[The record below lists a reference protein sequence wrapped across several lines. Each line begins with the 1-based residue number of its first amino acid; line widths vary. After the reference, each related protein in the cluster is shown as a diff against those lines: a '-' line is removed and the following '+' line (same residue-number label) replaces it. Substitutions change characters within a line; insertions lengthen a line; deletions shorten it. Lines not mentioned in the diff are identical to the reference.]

1 MELGAF
7 DTAAGAALLFGMP
20 AAVLF
25 VAAALRRLGVPRW
38 VWGVFALSII
48 GVLVL
53 LDVAGHVRYPVPD
66 GTPIGTG
73 DFGQFVG
80 LALGRVGVAVNGAVC
95 VVVGG
100 FRRPARPSLQVSGRE
115 ARVLSGAYLGLAAA
129 LVVPVVSWS
138 SGLGLPSPLLTVP
151 LLAVGVGLFVLALA
165 LRLRRL
171 GLLPEDDRPSVVS
184 LWPADAVVGVLLTA
198 LLVGAVGSLG
208 GGAPDRVRTVPDAED
223 RRDASA
229 TPDPDWPGPVPTE
242 HTTLDATAVES
253 GTRAALA
260 DSVRWA
266 GPLDDLSSPTPA
278 RASAPGVS
286 LTEERCDGG
295 VRWTGSLVLPSVAPQ
310 DVAGAVQ
317 RGWERSGYAVVDR
330 AMGTDFLMPMA
341 DALPVRRMS
350 LGGGQDGVHVDV
362 ESFCVPR

>member
-7 DTAAGAALLFGMP
+7 DTAVGAALLFGMP
-20 AAVLF
+20 SAVLF

-38 VWGVFALSII
+38 VWGVFALAIV

-53 LDVAGHVRYPVPD
+53 LDGAGQVRYPVPD
-66 GTPIGTG
+66 ETPFD
-73 DFGQFVG
+73 DFGQSVG
-80 LALGRVGVAVNGAVC
+80 LGLGRIGVAVNGAVC
-95 VVVGG
+95 AVRGG

-115 ARVLSGAYLGLAAA
+115 ARVLSGSYVALAAA
-129 LVVPVVSWS
+129 LVVPVLWWS
-138 SGLGLPSPLLTVP
+138 SGLGLPAPFLTVP
-151 LLAVGVGLFVLALA
+151 LAVIGVALFVFALV

-171 GLLPEDDRPSVVS
+171 GTLPEDDRPSVVS
-184 LWPADAVVGVLLTA
+184 LWPADAVVGVMLTA

-208 GGAPDRVRTVPDAED
+208 GGVPDRVRTVPDAED
-223 RRDASA
+223 RPSASA
-229 TPDPDWPGPVPTE
+229 KPDPDWPGPVPTE
-242 HTTLDATAVES
+242 HTTLDAAAVES
-253 GTRAALA
+253 GTRRALA

-278 RASAPGVS
+278 RATAPPIA
-286 LTEERCDGG
+286 LTEERCNGG

-310 DVAGAVQ
+310 DVADAVQ

-330 AMGTDFLMPMA
+330 AMGTDFLMPVE
-341 DALPVRRMS
+341 DALPVHRMA